1 MIVDAGKA
9 LRRGV
14 LTLMG
19 GALLTGV
26 LSATANADGKGTH
39 RVRIEGEGAVTV
51 IFESGLGDTLDVW
64 RGVQTEVA
72 RGCAR
77 TFSYN
82 RSGYPGS
89 SRPRGARDTAT
100 IVEELRTELRERRIE
115 PPYVLVGHSLGGLY
129 MEYFASRHAGEV
141 RGLLLVDAT
150 HWQHE
155 QRMRQ
160 DSPTT
165 YRMVKALML
174 LATSTMRAEIGQL
187 QNAGR
192 QVEQTSAPNSIPTIV
207 LSSTRAS
214 PGEIRSVREL
224 MVTLQTETAER
235 FNARRHE
242 FVDGSTHYIQLDRP
256 DRVVQAIKELVGC
269 PRRHMSEG
277 AAPGLQDGKIG
288 WTVPGHSSSARASGE
303 SGGGN
308 AEQIAA
314 EVGLHHAFTRRA
326 EQYLLP

>member
-1 MIVDAGKA
+1 
-9 LRRGV
+9 
-14 LTLMG
+14 
-19 GALLTGV
+19 
-26 LSATANADGKGTH
+26 
-39 RVRIEGEGAVTV
+39 
-51 IFESGLGDTLDVW
+51 
-64 RGVQTEVA
+64 
-72 RGCAR
+72 
-77 TFSYN
+77 
-82 RSGYPGS
+82 
-89 SRPRGARDTAT
+89 
-100 IVEELRTELRERRIE
+100 
-115 PPYVLVGHSLGGLY
+115 
-129 MEYFASRHAGEV
+129 
-141 RGLLLVDAT
+141 
-150 HWQHE
+150 
-155 QRMRQ
+155 
-160 DSPTT
+160 
-165 YRMVKALML
+165 
-174 LATSTMRAEIGQL
+174 
-187 QNAGR
+187 
-192 QVEQTSAPNSIPTIV
+192 
-207 LSSTRAS
+207 
-214 PGEIRSVREL
+214 